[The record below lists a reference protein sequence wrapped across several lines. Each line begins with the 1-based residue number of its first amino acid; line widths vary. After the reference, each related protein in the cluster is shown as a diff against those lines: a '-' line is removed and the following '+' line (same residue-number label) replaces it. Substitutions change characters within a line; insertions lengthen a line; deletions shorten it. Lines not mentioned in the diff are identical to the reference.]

1 MRISTRLARFKL
13 DRAII
18 GVLFAASIF
27 LVARAWLHDHPQH
40 NPWAPLD
47 LRDPPGW
54 ATQAKLA
61 GLRDDPGECR
71 AVLERSDVVF
81 TALKPL
87 SEGQCPRPDR
97 LTLDKLPLASRVEM
111 TCALGAGLA
120 LWERRLQPI
129 AEAMLGSRIARIEHF
144 GTYSCRRVYGRS
156 TGDWSEHSTGNAI
169 DVAGIVLEDGKRVT
183 VVADWK
189 GEGEDAAF
197 LHRARDEACAIFGTV
212 LSPDYNAAHAD
223 HLHLDQAARGWGG
236 YCR

>member
-1 MRISTRLARFKL
+1 MRISTRIARFKL
-13 DRAII
+13 DRGI
-18 GVLFAASIF
+18 VAALLALSAF
-27 LVARAWLHDHPQH
+27 LAARAWLHDHPQH

-47 LRDPPGW
+47 LNDPPGW
-54 ATQAKLA
+54 VTQAKLA

-71 AVLERSDVVF
+71 RILEHSDASF
-81 TALKPL
+81 TPL
-87 SEGQCPRPDR
+87 EPISDGQCPRPDR
-97 LTLDKLPLASRVEM
+97 LTLDELPLVGRAEM

-120 LWERRLQPI
+120 LWELRMQPL
-129 AEAMLGSRIARIEHF
+129 AETMLGSHIARIEHF

-169 DVAGIVLEDGKRVT
+169 DVAGFVLADGRRIAVA
-183 VVADWK
+183 ADWK
-189 GEGEDAAF
+189 GEGRDAAF
-197 LHRARDEACAIFGTV
+197 LHRARDEACEIFGTV

>member
-1 MRISTRLARFKL
+1 MRISTRLDGFRL
-13 DRAII
+13 DRTII
-18 GVLFAASIF
+18 GVLLAASAF
-27 LVARAWLHDHPQH
+27 LAARAWLHDHPQH

-61 GLRDDPGECR
+61 GLRDDPAECR
-71 AVLERSDVVF
+71 AVLERSDVAF
-81 TALKPL
+81 TMLEPL
-87 SEGQCPRPDR
+87 DQGQCPRSDR
-97 LTLDKLPLASRVEM
+97 LTLDKLPLARRAEM

-120 LWERRLQPI
+120 LWTRRVQPI
-129 AEAMLGSRIARIEHF
+129 ADTMLGSRIARIEHF
-144 GTYSCRRVYGRS
+144 GTYSCRRIYGRS

-169 DVAGIVLEDGKRVT
+169 DVAGFVLENGERIT
-183 VVADWK
+183 VAADWK
-189 GEGEDAAF
+189 GDGKNAAF

>member
-18 GVLFAASIF
+18 GVLTAASAF
-27 LVARAWLHDHPQH
+27 LAARAWLHDHPQH

-61 GLRDDPGECR
+61 GLRDDPAECR
-71 AVLERSDVVF
+71 AVLQRSDIAF
-81 TALKPL
+81 TTLKPL
-87 SEGQCPRPDR
+87 DEGRCPRADR
-97 LTLDKLPLASRVEM
+97 LTLDTLPLASNAEM
-111 TCALGAGLA
+111 TCALAAGLA
-120 LWERRLQPI
+120 LWERRVQPI

-144 GTYSCRRVYGRS
+144 GTYSCRRVNGRS

-169 DVAGIVLEDGKRVT
+169 DVAGFALENGRRLT
-183 VVADWK
+183 VAAGWK
-189 GEGEDAAF
+189 GDGRDAAF
-197 LHRARDEACAIFGTV
+197 LHRAREEACAIFGTV

-223 HLHLDQAARGWGG
+223 HLHLDRAARGWGG